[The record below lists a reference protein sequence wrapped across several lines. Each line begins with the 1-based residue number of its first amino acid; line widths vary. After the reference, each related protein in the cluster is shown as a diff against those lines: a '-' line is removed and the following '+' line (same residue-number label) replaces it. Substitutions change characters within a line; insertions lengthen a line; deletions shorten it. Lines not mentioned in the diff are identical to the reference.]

1 MKRLFARFLLCLA
14 MFALPFQG
22 AAAAVMMVCSVAEAV
37 GLSMPERHAAIK
49 AEAEAEAVM
58 DPSGQ
63 MSQMSQTGRMDHAHC
78 HQAGMS
84 DTGDTPVWHDAQ
96 PAGGMSDQPTD
107 ASHLSHHA
115 AGHCSA
121 CGACAASAMLLP
133 EIPLAAL
140 QHHRH
145 ALPLATPASFV
156 SQLPL
161 PADRPPARRC

>member
-1 MKRLFARFLLCLA
+1 MKRLFASFLLCLA
-14 MFALPFQG
+14 MFALPIQG
-22 AAAAVMMVCSVAEAV
+22 AAAAVMMICSVTEAA

-58 DPSGQ
+58 VMDHA
-63 MSQMSQTGRMDHAHC
+63 SQMGQMDHAHC
-78 HQAGMS
+78 HQAATS
-84 DTGDTPVWHDAQ
+84 DNGDMPVWHDAQ
-96 PAGGMSDQPTD
+96 PAGATPDHPAD
-107 ASHLSHHA
+107 HSHHA

-133 EIPLAAL
+133 EIPLVAL
-140 QHHRH
+140 QHRRH
-145 ALPLATPASFV
+145 ALPLTTPASFA

>member
-1 MKRLFARFLLCLA
+1 MNRLFARFLLCLA

-22 AAAAVMMVCSVAEAV
+22 AAAAVMMVCSV
-37 GLSMPERHAAIK
+37 SMPERHAAIK